1 MSENRDHPNPY
12 LLIFDLDGTLVD
24 SRADLAA
31 GINHMRRYFGLGE
44 LAQET
49 ISGYIGSGVRDLVE
63 RALHGANVPFDE
75 ALNTHQAYYRSH
87 LNVHT
92 TTYPGVCDGIRALWG
107 AGHKLA
113 VLTNKPGEPSRTILK
128 HFGLDT
134 FFSSVIGGG
143 DVEGLKPAPDGIFK
157 SLDTTGVDASRAW
170 MIGDHHTDLAVAK
183 NACIKSAFANYGF
196 GDKLDFEANV
206 SFDSFPELVRF
217 FLA

>member
-1 MSENRDHPNPY
+1 MQTQ

-24 SRADLAA
+24 SRADLTA
-31 GINHMRRYFGLGE
+31 GINHMRSHFGLEE

-63 RALHGANVPFDE
+63 LSLQGANVPFDE

-87 LNVHT
+87 LSVHT
-92 TTYPGVCDGIRALWG
+92 TTYPGVCDGIRALFG

-113 VLTNKPGEPSRTILK
+113 LLTNKPGGPSRTILK
-128 HFGLDT
+128 HFGLNT
-134 FFSSVIGGG
+134 FFSSVVGGG
-143 DVEGLKPAPDGIFK
+143 DVEGLKPAPDGVFK
-157 SLDTTGVDASRAW
+157 SLDTVGLDASRAW

-183 NACIKSAFANYGF
+183 NAGIKSAFANYGF
-196 GDKLDFEANV
+196 GDKLDCKPDV

-217 FLA
+217 FLS